1 MRTSRWLGAVGLG
14 LLPLALGC
22 SSSHPSSAS
31 AMSSPSQTMAPSF
44 VGTVTT
50 LAMVSSPDTADPM
63 DLDTLNLAGLDSSD
77 DDTVFNSVLGN

>member
-1 MRTSRWLGAVGLG
+1 
-14 LLPLALGC
+14 
-22 SSSHPSSAS
+22 
-31 AMSSPSQTMAPSF
+31 MSSPSQTMAPSF